1 MLLSIAIN
9 TWNGSDAYRF
19 RIELETFVWSC
30 KSKDCYLRLAR
41 ETLDKWEPH
50 KFKISSET
58 LVPANTRA
66 CKRSS
71 ANAQLMHEKTSKR
84 RKSSSALD
92 EQLRQE
98 RKSKDKLIE
107 VFILS
112 GFEPSAFENDEIE
125 LILLHDAET
134 PNTQI
139 LKIFNDFCSQHQI
152 KSKIVSGLKL
162 NAAAYRN
169 IAMQVF
175 TGDYLMFR
183 DDDDYSAPFSILL
196 SRCKHLESIGFGTN
210 DSYEIKSTYDNI
222 HQRFEE
228 FHRHQKKPTIAI
240 MLDAIKLKNTWGSID
255 NPFSKTPTPIEAY
268 KIELVDRSPMT
279 SMCTKIF
286 SRESIRF
293 INNSVSLASLEDAR
307 SHYLQQLTQHCCWFI
322 DENKMSLLQDKKWL
336 KMNVLGD
343 VMRESDLNLDDF
355 ISVHE
360 PSFVYV
366 CPTGSYSYTS
376 WSYCSVLGLLE
387 AFRNAGKRIQ
397 FTINDIKRLKEIITT
412 SIETKLVRVDSQT
425 RVRALNSQFNELASL
440 LQSINNYKFIYWFAV
455 VHKKSDWTMFKNKL
469 NRIRKLINMKN
480 ELKTI
485 NGADL
490 VKENPVH
497 PNTCVY
503 INIKSDIEEE
513 KRLVSIS
520 NLEVKDSYISIND
533 DVDYVSIPSIQEMK
547 GGSYVS
553 ERSEFSAIKLFLIA
567 VLTLALIITIIEF
580 SKIENSKVS
589 NSFNSNS
596 NGV

>member
-175 TGDYLMFR
+175 T
-183 DDDDYSAPFSILL
+183 
-196 SRCKHLESIGFGTN
+196 
-210 DSYEIKSTYDNI
+210 
-222 HQRFEE
+222 
-228 FHRHQKKPTIAI
+228 
-240 MLDAIKLKNTWGSID
+240 W
-255 NPFSKTPTPIEAY
+255 
-268 KIELVDRSPMT
+268 
-279 SMCTKIF
+279 
-286 SRESIRF
+286 
-293 INNSVSLASLEDAR
+293 
-307 SHYLQQLTQHCCWFI
+307 
-322 DENKMSLLQDKKWL
+322 
-336 KMNVLGD
+336 
-343 VMRESDLNLDDF
+343 
-355 ISVHE
+355 
-360 PSFVYV
+360 
-366 CPTGSYSYTS
+366 
-376 WSYCSVLGLLE
+376 
-387 AFRNAGKRIQ
+387 
-397 FTINDIKRLKEIITT
+397 
-412 SIETKLVRVDSQT
+412 
-425 RVRALNSQFNELASL
+425 
-440 LQSINNYKFIYWFAV
+440 
-455 VHKKSDWTMFKNKL
+455 
-469 NRIRKLINMKN
+469 
-480 ELKTI
+480 
-485 NGADL
+485 
-490 VKENPVH
+490 
-497 PNTCVY
+497 
-503 INIKSDIEEE
+503 
-513 KRLVSIS
+513 
-520 NLEVKDSYISIND
+520 
-533 DVDYVSIPSIQEMK
+533 
-547 GGSYVS
+547 
-553 ERSEFSAIKLFLIA
+553 
-567 VLTLALIITIIEF
+567 
-580 SKIENSKVS
+580 
-589 NSFNSNS
+589 
-596 NGV
+596 